1 MRPIRLFIL
10 PLLAPALLNAQTA
23 LTSKPPRIQE
33 YRLDAGHSIIEF
45 SIGFAFSRIKGRFT
59 NSNGNIVYD
68 TVDPSKSS
76 ITVVIESKSIDTGWP
91 HRDEHLRTSDFFDVE
106 KYPTI
111 VFQSDRMTR
120 TADGWRAD
128 GRLTIKGVTKPISIP
143 FHLLRPPTR
152 SPESNWMI
160 INAAGALKIARAD
173 FGILG
178 GSTYNSWFDKARQA
192 TMSDSVDVNLEIE
205 GWNADAQSQRTAR
218 LEQSLE
224 RIRTTGVQSQIDRL
238 TEIMRTQPTQAAG
251 VMNGGDFVTRAL
263 IGSGRIDDA
272 VKLSKALTDMLP
284 SQPRVFILHGVALA
298 LSGDTKGAMREYAH
312 AKEIFK
318 PAVKDPNEKFPQVD
332 ETWYYLDQLT
342 EFLLEWNR
350 PAVAAPVAR
359 LLTELYPDFARAH
372 TTLGVVLA
380 ATGDT
385 KGATIAYA
393 RALSLDPN
401 ETRALEFR
409 RRL

>member
-1 MRPIRLFIL
+1 MRPLRLVIL
-10 PLLAPALLNAQTA
+10 TLVAPALVNAQTT
-23 LTSKPPRIQE
+23 LTSRPPRIQE

-59 NSNGNIVYD
+59 SSNGNIVYD

-76 ITVVIESKSIDTGWP
+76 ITVVIDSKSIDTGWP

-111 VFQSDRMTR
+111 VFQSERLTQTR
-120 TADGWRAD
+120 DGWRAD
-128 GRLTIKGVTKPISIP
+128 GKLTMKGVTKPISIP

-160 INAAGALKIARAD
+160 IDAAGALKIARAD

-192 TMSDSVDVNLEIE
+192 TMSDSVDVSLEIE

-218 LEQSLE
+218 LEQTLE
-224 RIRTTGVQSQIDRL
+224 RIKSGGVQPQIDRL
-238 TEIMRTQPTQAAG
+238 AEVMRTQPAQAAG

-263 IGSGRIDDA
+263 IGAGQFADA
-272 VKLSKALTDMLP
+272 VKLSKALTGMLP
-284 SQPRVFILHGVALA
+284 AQPRALILHGVALA
-298 LSGDTKGAMREYAH
+298 VSGDNKGARREYEK
-312 AKEIFK
+312 AKEVFK
-318 PAVKDPNEKFPQVD
+318 PAIRDPNEKFPQVD

-350 PAVAAPVAR
+350 PAVAVPVAQT
-359 LLTELYPDFARAH
+359 LAELYPDFARAH
-372 TTLGVVLA
+372 TTLGVALA
-380 ATGDT
+380 AAGDT
-385 KGATIAYA
+385 RGAAAAYN

-409 RRL
+409 RR

>member
-10 PLLAPALLNAQTA
+10 PLVAPALIQAQTA
-23 LTSKPPRIQE
+23 LTVNAPRLQE

-59 NSNGNIVYD
+59 NANGNIVYD

-91 HRDEHLRTSDFFDVE
+91 HRDEHLRTADFFDVE
-106 KYPTI
+106 RYPTI
-111 VFQSDRMTR
+111 VFQSERLTQ
-120 TADGWRAD
+120 TASGWRAD
-128 GRLTIKGVTKPISIP
+128 GKLTMKGVTKEVSIP
-143 FHLLRPPTR
+143 FRLLRPPTR
-152 SPESNWMI
+152 SPESNWML
-160 INAAGALKIARAD
+160 INAQGALKIARAD

-192 TMSDSVDVNLEIE
+192 TMSDSVEVNLEIE
-205 GWNADAQSQRTAR
+205 GWNADSQSQRTAR
-218 LEQSLE
+218 VEQSLD
-224 RIRTTGVQSQIDRL
+224 RIRTTGIQPQIDRL
-238 TEIMRTQPTQAAG
+238 AEIMRTQPTQAAG

-263 IGSGRIDDA
+263 LATGRTDDA

-284 SQPRVFILHGVALA
+284 SQPRAFVGYGVALA
-298 LSGDTKGAMREYAH
+298 MSGDAKGALRQYAK
-312 AKEIFK
+312 AKEVFK

-350 PAVAAPVAR
+350 PAVALPVAR
-359 LLTELYPDFARAH
+359 MITELYPEFARAH
-372 TTLGVVLA
+372 TTLGVVLS

-385 KGATIAYA
+385 KGAAAAYA
-393 RALSLDPN
+393 RALSLDPF
-401 ETRALEFR
+401 ETRAMEFR

>member
-10 PLLAPALLNAQTA
+10 PLVAPALIQAQTA
-23 LTSKPPRIQE
+23 LTVNAPRLQE

-59 NSNGNIVYD
+59 NANGNIVYD

-91 HRDEHLRTSDFFDVE
+91 HRDEHLRTADFFDVE

-111 VFQSDRMTR
+111 VFQSERLTQ
-120 TADGWRAD
+120 TASGWRAD
-128 GRLTIKGVTKPISIP
+128 GKLTMKGVTKEVSIP
-143 FHLLRPPTR
+143 FRLLRPPTR
-152 SPESNWMI
+152 SPESNWML
-160 INAAGALKIARAD
+160 INAQGALKIARAD

-192 TMSDSVDVNLEIE
+192 TMSDSVEVNLEIE
-205 GWNADAQSQRTAR
+205 GWNADSQSQRTAR
-218 LEQSLE
+218 VEQSLD
-224 RIRTTGVQSQIDRL
+224 RIRTTGIQPQIDRL
-238 TEIMRTQPTQAAG
+238 AEIMRTQPTQAAG

-263 IGSGRIDDA
+263 LATGRTDDA

-284 SQPRVFILHGVALA
+284 SQPRAFVGYGVALA
-298 LSGDTKGAMREYAH
+298 MSGDAKGALRQYAK
-312 AKEIFK
+312 AKEVFK

-350 PAVAAPVAR
+350 PAVALPVAR
-359 LLTELYPDFARAH
+359 MITELYPEFARAH
-372 TTLGVVLA
+372 TTLGVVLS

-385 KGATIAYA
+385 KGAAAAYA
-393 RALSLDPN
+393 RALSLDPF
-401 ETRALEFR
+401 ETRAMEFR

>member
-10 PLLAPALLNAQTA
+10 PLVAPALIQAQTA
-23 LTSKPPRIQE
+23 LTANAPRLQE
-33 YRLDAGHSIIEF
+33 DRLDAGHSIIEF

-59 NSNGNIVYD
+59 NANGNIVYD

-91 HRDEHLRTSDFFDVE
+91 HRDEHLRTADFFDVE

-111 VFQSDRMTR
+111 VFQSERLTQ
-120 TADGWRAD
+120 TASGWRAD
-128 GRLTIKGVTKPISIP
+128 GKLTMKGVTKEISIP
-143 FHLLRPPTR
+143 FRLLRPPTR
-152 SPESNWMI
+152 SPESNWML
-160 INAAGALKIARAD
+160 INAQGALKIARAD

-192 TMSDSVDVNLEIE
+192 TMSDSVEVNLEIE
-205 GWNADAQSQRTAR
+205 GWNADSQSQRTAR
-218 LEQSLE
+218 VEQSLD
-224 RIRTTGVQSQIDRL
+224 RIRTTGIQPQIDRL
-238 TEIMRTQPTQAAG
+238 AEIMRTQPTQAAG

-263 IGSGRIDDA
+263 LATGRTDDA

-284 SQPRVFILHGVALA
+284 SQPRAFVGYGVALA
-298 LSGDTKGAMREYAH
+298 MSGDPKVALRQYAK
-312 AKEIFK
+312 AKEVFK

-350 PAVAAPVAR
+350 PAVALPVAR
-359 LLTELYPDFARAH
+359 MITELYPEFARAH
-372 TTLGVVLA
+372 TTLGVVLS

-385 KGATIAYA
+385 KGAGAAYA
-393 RALSLDPN
+393 RALSLDPF
-401 ETRALEFR
+401 ETRAMEFR

>member
-1 MRPIRLFIL
+1 MRPIRLVIL
-10 PLLAPALLNAQTA
+10 SLVAPAIIQAQTA
-23 LTSKPPRIQE
+23 LTTKPPRIQE

-111 VFQSDRMTR
+111 VFQSERLTQ
-120 TADGWRAD
+120 TANGWRAD
-128 GRLTIKGVTKPISIP
+128 GKLTMKGVTKQISIP

-160 INAAGALKIARAD
+160 INAEGALKIARAD

-192 TMSDSVDVNLEIE
+192 TMSDSVDVSLEIE
-205 GWNADAQSQRTAR
+205 GWNADSQSQRTAR

-224 RIRTTGVQSQIDRL
+224 RIRTTGIQSQIDRL
-238 TEIMRTQPTQAAG
+238 AEIMRTQPTQAAG
-251 VMNGGDFVTRAL
+251 VLNGGDFVTRAL
-263 IGSGRIDDA
+263 LASGRTDDA
-272 VKLSKALTDMLP
+272 LKLSKALTEMVP
-284 SQPRVFILHGVALA
+284 SQPRAFVLYGVALA
-298 LSGDTKGAMREYAH
+298 LSGDNKGALRQYAK
-312 AKEIFK
+312 AKEVFK

-350 PAVAAPVAR
+350 PTVALPVAR

-380 ATGDT
+380 ATGDR
-385 KGATIAYA
+385 KAAATAYA
-393 RALSLDPN
+393 QALTLDPN

-409 RRL
+409 RR

>member
-10 PLLAPALLNAQTA
+10 PLVAPALIQAQTA
-23 LTSKPPRIQE
+23 LTANAPRLQE

-59 NSNGNIVYD
+59 NANGNIVYD

-91 HRDEHLRTSDFFDVE
+91 HRDEHLRTADFFDVE
-106 KYPTI
+106 RYPTI
-111 VFQSDRMTR
+111 VFQSERLTQ
-120 TADGWRAD
+120 TASGWRAD
-128 GRLTIKGVTKPISIP
+128 GKLTMKGVTKEVSIP
-143 FHLLRPPTR
+143 FRLLRPPTR
-152 SPESNWMI
+152 SPESNWML
-160 INAAGALKIARAD
+160 INAQGALKIARAD

-192 TMSDSVDVNLEIE
+192 TMSDSVEVNLEIE
-205 GWNADAQSQRTAR
+205 GWNADSQSQRTAR
-218 LEQSLE
+218 VEQSLD
-224 RIRTTGVQSQIDRL
+224 RIRTTGIQPQIDRL
-238 TEIMRTQPTQAAG
+238 AEIMRTQPTQAAG

-263 IGSGRIDDA
+263 LATGRTDDA

-284 SQPRVFILHGVALA
+284 SQPRAFVGYGVALA
-298 LSGDTKGAMREYAH
+298 MSGDAKGALRQYAK
-312 AKEIFK
+312 AKEVFK

-350 PAVAAPVAR
+350 PAVALPVAR
-359 LLTELYPDFARAH
+359 TITELYPEFARAH
-372 TTLGVVLA
+372 TTLGVVLS

-385 KGATIAYA
+385 KGAAAAYA
-393 RALSLDPN
+393 RALSLDPF
-401 ETRALEFR
+401 ETRAMEFR

>member
-10 PLLAPALLNAQTA
+10 PLVAPALIQAQTA
-23 LTSKPPRIQE
+23 LTANAPRLQE

-59 NSNGNIVYD
+59 NANGNIVYD

-91 HRDEHLRTSDFFDVE
+91 HRDEHLRTADFFDVE
-106 KYPTI
+106 RYPTI
-111 VFQSDRMTR
+111 VFQSERLTQ
-120 TADGWRAD
+120 TASGWRAD
-128 GRLTIKGVTKPISIP
+128 GKLTMKGVTKEISIP
-143 FHLLRPPTR
+143 FRLLRPPTR
-152 SPESNWMI
+152 SPESNWML
-160 INAAGALKIARAD
+160 INAQGALKIARAD

-192 TMSDSVDVNLEIE
+192 TMSDSVEVNLEIE
-205 GWNADAQSQRTAR
+205 GWNADSQSQRTAR
-218 LEQSLE
+218 VEQSLD
-224 RIRTTGVQSQIDRL
+224 RIRTTGIQPQIDRL
-238 TEIMRTQPTQAAG
+238 AEIMRTQPTQAAG

-263 IGSGRIDDA
+263 LATGRTDDA

-284 SQPRVFILHGVALA
+284 SQPRAFVGYGVALA
-298 LSGDTKGAMREYAH
+298 MSGDAKGALRQYAK
-312 AKEIFK
+312 AKEVFK

-350 PAVAAPVAR
+350 PAVALPVAR
-359 LLTELYPDFARAH
+359 MITELYPEFARAH
-372 TTLGVVLA
+372 TTLGVVLS

-385 KGATIAYA
+385 KGAAAAYA
-393 RALSLDPN
+393 RALSLDPF
-401 ETRALEFR
+401 ETRAMEFR

>member
-10 PLLAPALLNAQTA
+10 PLVAPALIQAQTA
-23 LTSKPPRIQE
+23 LTANAPRLQE

-59 NSNGNIVYD
+59 NANGNIVYD

-91 HRDEHLRTSDFFDVE
+91 HRDEHLRTADFFDVE
-106 KYPTI
+106 RYPTI
-111 VFQSDRMTR
+111 VFQSERLTQ
-120 TADGWRAD
+120 TASGWRAD
-128 GRLTIKGVTKPISIP
+128 GKLTMKGVTKEVSIP
-143 FHLLRPPTR
+143 FRLLRPPTR
-152 SPESNWMI
+152 SPESNWML
-160 INAAGALKIARAD
+160 INAQGALKIARAD

-192 TMSDSVDVNLEIE
+192 TMSDSVEVNLEIE
-205 GWNADAQSQRTAR
+205 GWNADSQSQRTAR
-218 LEQSLE
+218 VEQSLD
-224 RIRTTGVQSQIDRL
+224 RIRTTGIQPQIDRL
-238 TEIMRTQPTQAAG
+238 AEIMRTQPTQAAG

-263 IGSGRIDDA
+263 LATGRTDDA

-284 SQPRVFILHGVALA
+284 SQPRAFVGYGVALA
-298 LSGDTKGAMREYAH
+298 MSGDAKGALRQYAK
-312 AKEIFK
+312 AKEVFK

-350 PAVAAPVAR
+350 PAVALPVAR
-359 LLTELYPDFARAH
+359 MITELYPEFARAH
-372 TTLGVVLA
+372 TTLGVVLS

-385 KGATIAYA
+385 KGAAAAYA
-393 RALSLDPN
+393 RALSLDPF
-401 ETRALEFR
+401 ETRAMEFR

>member
-10 PLLAPALLNAQTA
+10 PLVAPALIQAQTA
-23 LTSKPPRIQE
+23 LTVNAPRLQE

-59 NSNGNIVYD
+59 NANGNIVYD

-91 HRDEHLRTSDFFDVE
+91 HRDEHLRTADFFDVE
-106 KYPTI
+106 RYPTI
-111 VFQSDRMTR
+111 VFQSERLTQ
-120 TADGWRAD
+120 TASGWRAD
-128 GRLTIKGVTKPISIP
+128 GKLTMKGVTKEVSIP
-143 FHLLRPPTR
+143 FRLLRPPTR
-152 SPESNWMI
+152 SPESNWML
-160 INAAGALKIARAD
+160 INAQGALKIARAD

-192 TMSDSVDVNLEIE
+192 TMSDSVEVNLEIE
-205 GWNADAQSQRTAR
+205 GWNADSQSQRTAR
-218 LEQSLE
+218 VEQSLD
-224 RIRTTGVQSQIDRL
+224 RIRTTGIQPQIDRL
-238 TEIMRTQPTQAAG
+238 AEIMRTQPTQAAG

-263 IGSGRIDDA
+263 LATGRTDDA

-284 SQPRVFILHGVALA
+284 SQPRAFVGYGVALA
-298 LSGDTKGAMREYAH
+298 MSGDPKGALRQYAK
-312 AKEIFK
+312 AKEVFK

-350 PAVAAPVAR
+350 PAVALPVAR
-359 LLTELYPDFARAH
+359 TITELYPEFARAH
-372 TTLGVVLA
+372 TTLGVVLS

-385 KGATIAYA
+385 KGAAAAYA
-393 RALSLDPN
+393 RALSLDPF
-401 ETRALEFR
+401 ETRAMEFR

>member
-10 PLLAPALLNAQTA
+10 PLVAPALIQAQTA
-23 LTSKPPRIQE
+23 LTANAPRLQE

-59 NSNGNIVYD
+59 NANGNIVYD

-91 HRDEHLRTSDFFDVE
+91 HRDEHLRTADFFDVE
-106 KYPTI
+106 RYPTI
-111 VFQSDRMTR
+111 VFQSERLTQ
-120 TADGWRAD
+120 TASGWRAD
-128 GRLTIKGVTKPISIP
+128 GKLTMKGVTKEVSIP
-143 FHLLRPPTR
+143 FRLLRPPTR
-152 SPESNWMI
+152 SPESNWML
-160 INAAGALKIARAD
+160 INAQGALKIARAD

-192 TMSDSVDVNLEIE
+192 TMSDSVEVNLEIE
-205 GWNADAQSQRTAR
+205 GWNADSQSQRTAR
-218 LEQSLE
+218 VEQSLD
-224 RIRTTGVQSQIDRL
+224 RIRTTGIQPQIDRL
-238 TEIMRTQPTQAAG
+238 AEIMRTQPTQAAG

-263 IGSGRIDDA
+263 LATGRTDDA

-284 SQPRVFILHGVALA
+284 SQPRAFVGYGVALA
-298 LSGDTKGAMREYAH
+298 MSGDPKGALRQYAK
-312 AKEIFK
+312 AKEVFK

-350 PAVAAPVAR
+350 PAVALPVAR
-359 LLTELYPDFARAH
+359 TITELYPEFARAH
-372 TTLGVVLA
+372 TTLGVVLS

-385 KGATIAYA
+385 KGAAAAYA
-393 RALSLDPN
+393 RALSLDPF
-401 ETRALEFR
+401 ETRAMEFR

>member
-10 PLLAPALLNAQTA
+10 PLVAPALIQAQTA
-23 LTSKPPRIQE
+23 LTANAPRLQE

-59 NSNGNIVYD
+59 NANGNIVYD

-91 HRDEHLRTSDFFDVE
+91 HRDEHLRTADFFDVE
-106 KYPTI
+106 RYPTI
-111 VFQSDRMTR
+111 VFQSERLTQ
-120 TADGWRAD
+120 TASGWRAD
-128 GRLTIKGVTKPISIP
+128 GKLTMKGVTKEVSIP
-143 FHLLRPPTR
+143 FRLLRPPTR
-152 SPESNWMI
+152 SPESNWML
-160 INAAGALKIARAD
+160 INAQGALKIARAD

-192 TMSDSVDVNLEIE
+192 TMSDSVEVNLEIE
-205 GWNADAQSQRTAR
+205 GWNADSQSQRTAR
-218 LEQSLE
+218 VEQSLD
-224 RIRTTGVQSQIDRL
+224 RIRTTGIQPQIDRL
-238 TEIMRTQPTQAAG
+238 AEIMRTQPTQAAG

-263 IGSGRIDDA
+263 LATGRTDDA

-284 SQPRVFILHGVALA
+284 SQPRAFVGYGVALA
-298 LSGDTKGAMREYAH
+298 MSGDPKGALRQYAK
-312 AKEIFK
+312 AKEVFK

-350 PAVAAPVAR
+350 PAVALPVAR
-359 LLTELYPDFARAH
+359 MITELYPEFARAH
-372 TTLGVVLA
+372 TTLGVVLS

-385 KGATIAYA
+385 KGAAAAYA
-393 RALSLDPN
+393 RALSLDPF
-401 ETRALEFR
+401 ETRAMEFR

>member
-1 MRPIRLFIL
+1 MRQIRFFIL
-10 PLLAPALLNAQTA
+10 PLVASGLVHAQTGVA
-23 LTSKPPRIQE
+23 SKPARIQE

-59 NSNGNIVYD
+59 SSNGTIVYD
-68 TVDPSKSS
+68 TVDPARSS
-76 ITVVIESKSIDTGWP
+76 ITVVIDSKSIDTGWP
-91 HRDEHLRTSDFFDVE
+91 HRDEHLRTADFFDVE

-111 VFQSDRMTR
+111 VFQSERLTR
-120 TADGWRAD
+120 TDKGWRAD
-128 GRLTIKGVTKPISIP
+128 GKLTMHGVTRAISIP
-143 FHLLRPPTR
+143 FRLLQPPTR
-152 SPESNWMI
+152 SPESNWML
-160 INAAGALKIARAD
+160 INAQGSLKIARAD

-178 GSTYNSWFDKARQA
+178 GSAYNSWFDKARQA
-192 TMSDSVDVNLEIE
+192 TMSDSVEVNLEIE

-224 RIRTTGVQSQIDRL
+224 RIRTTGVQAQIDRL
-238 TEIMRTQPTQAAG
+238 AEIMRTQPSAAAG
-251 VMNGGDFVTRAL
+251 VMNGADFVTRAL
-263 IGSGRIDDA
+263 LGTGKIDDA
-272 VKLSKALTDMLP
+272 VKLSKALTDLLP
-284 SQPRVFILHGVALA
+284 AQPRAFVLYGVALA
-298 LSGDTKGAMREYAH
+298 MSGDNKGALRQYAK

-318 PAVKDPNEKFPQVD
+318 PAARDPIEKFPQVD

-350 PAVAAPVAR
+350 PAVALPVAR
-359 LLTELYPDFARAH
+359 TISELYPDFARAH

-380 ATGDT
+380 ATGDSR
-385 KGATIAYA
+385 GATAAYS
-393 RALSLDPN
+393 RALALDPQ